1 MTPGLSQHAPDGDTS
16 GSQRQSREPGP
27 GTPGKMPSRCR
38 SCPATRASASS
49 DSQRS
54 RAPSLGAGG
63 RPASPAQLWVRW
75 SCDGLSALSARAA
88 SGEFGQGGRG
98 AAVRSAAGYTP
109 WGVGER
115 AGPPAGTG
123 VGEGEKGGEEGGTWL
138 RPAGNPRAAQVRGGR
153 ATSRPPRERVARG
166 SQASKAEVSDPAQS
180 RAPAGGAQV
189 QQADAHGPGPG

>member
-16 GSQRQSREPGP
+16 GSQRQSWEPGL

-38 SCPATRASASS
+38 SCPATRESASS

-54 RAPSLGAGG
+54 SAPSLGAGG

-98 AAVRSAAGYTP
+98 AAVRSAAGYTR
-109 WGVGER
+109 WGGGER
-115 AGPPAGTG
+115 AGPLA
-123 VGEGEKGGEEGGTWL
+123 VGEGEKGGEGGTWL
-138 RPAGNPRAAQVRGGR
+138 RPAGDPRAAQVRGGR
-153 ATSRPPRERVARG
+153 ATPRPPRARAARG